1 MILAHVV
8 REKNTNNVAGS
19 SINKGLAEN
28 LESLKINFVLQKNKK
43 MTKII
48 EI

>member
-1 MILAHVV
+1 MTLVLVV

-28 LESLKINFVLQKNKK
+28 LESLKNEFCHPIIKNVDKNL
-43 MTKII
+43 
-48 EI
+48 